1 MIEDIESSFAHRLQL
16 IAVERS
22 QIIESGIRHGGMGFI
37 VFSLL
42 TMSSSYFD

>member
-1 MIEDIESSFAHRLQL
+1 MIEDIQSSFAHRLQL

-22 QIIESGIRHGGMGFI
+22 QIIESGIRQRGMGFI
-37 VFSLL
+37 AFSLL

>member
-1 MIEDIESSFAHRLQL
+1 MIEDIQSSFAHRLQL
-16 IAVERS
+16 IAVEMS
-22 QIIESGIRHGGMGFI
+22 QIIESGIWHGGIGFI

>member
-1 MIEDIESSFAHRLQL
+1 MIEDIQSSFAHRLQL

-22 QIIESGIRHGGMGFI
+22 QIIESGIRQGGMGFI